1 MKNLLL
7 ILPLLFASSL
17 EATSTRIL
25 IMDYDSDTK
34 ISVYCIGGYAF
45 TSVRSKDN
53 NNNVETSLIQIMRK
67 SPKTSNKSHV
77 TPMTCKEY
85 MASKPVELW

>member
-7 ILPLLFASSL
+7 ILPLLFAPSL
-17 EATSTRIL
+17 DASTKID
-25 IMDYDSDTK
+25 IITYDSDTR

-45 TSVRSKDN
+45 TSVRS
-53 NNNVETSLIQIMRK
+53 TSNGESALTQIMRQ
-67 SPKTSNKSHV
+67 SPETSNKSHM

>member
-1 MKNLLL
+1 
-7 ILPLLFASSL
+7 
-17 EATSTRIL
+17 
-25 IMDYDSDTK
+25 MDYDSDNK

-53 NNNVETSLIQIMRK
+53 VESPLTQIMRK
-67 SPKTSNKSHV
+67 SPKTSNRSHM